1 MSKQKVFQALCNVP
15 PLSIITGFIK
25 KRGCFKTASLYHP
38 LIFINFIIS
47 QLLANHVML
56 CQLILWD
63 NHNLLT
69 VLIKTYHMML
79 NQNGHD
85 HLD

>member
-1 MSKQKVFQALCNVP
+1 MSKQKDFCDFCNAP
-15 PLSIITGFIK
+15 SLPIITRFIK

-38 LIFINFIIS
+38 LIFITFIIS

-69 VLIKTYHMML
+69 DLIKTYHMML